1 MSKVAVVTD
10 STAYI
15 PEELLEGYTIRVAPL
30 QVLWD
35 NESYRDGVD
44 ILPKEFYTRL
54 ATSKTMPSTSQT
66 TPGWFEEIYKPL
78 LAEGYDIV
86 SIHISSALSG
96 TCDSAFQAREELK
109 AHDRIAVIDSRAAGM
124 ALGFQALSVARAA
137 NNGASFKDCQ
147 KLAEKA
153 VDHTGVL
160 FVVDTLEF
168 LHRGG
173 RIGGGQAFLGKLLD
187 VKPILALREGK
198 IEPADKTRTK
208 NRAIERMVDLL
219 EKEVGDRRPVRISA
233 LHANVPDQAEKL
245 LEHICRRFKSSEVAE
260 AFSADVS
267 PVIGT
272 HLGPGGLGVA
282 YMAGM

>member
-15 PEELLEGYTIRVAPL
+15 PQELLAGYPIRVAPL

-35 NESYRDGVD
+35 GESYRDGVD

-54 ATSKTMPSTSQT
+54 AGSKTMPSTSQT
-66 TPGWFEEIYKPL
+66 TPGWFQEIYAPL
-78 LAEGYDIV
+78 LDDGYDIV
-86 SIHISSALSG
+86 SIHISATLSG
-96 TCDSAFQAREELK
+96 TVDSALQARAELK
-109 AHDRIAVIDSRAAGM
+109 AVDRIAVIDSRSAGM
-124 ALGFQALSVARAA
+124 ALGFQALAVARAA
-137 NNGASFKDCQ
+137 NNGASLAECV
-147 KLAEKA
+147 KLAQKA
-153 VDHTGVL
+153 VGHTGVL

-187 VKPILALREGK
+187 VKPILTLRDGK

-208 NRAIERMVDLL
+208 NRAIERMVNLL
-219 EKEVGDRRPVRISA
+219 KNDVGDRRPVRIAA

-245 LEHICRRFKSSEVAE
+245 LEHVCQCFNSSDIAE
-260 AFSADVS
+260 AMSADVS

-272 HLGPGGLGVA
+272 HIGPGGLGLA